1 MSSKDAM
8 WQQLLPLSRQSE
20 VTLQGQLRRAIAR
33 AVLNRQLAP
42 GAALLSSRRLAEM
55 LKVGRNT
62 VTSAYQLL
70 VDDGYLIAHSR
81 TGFSVNPEALKN
93 GAEAFNFDSSSFG
106 GRPDWDKRISS
117 TTSHLS
123 HVVKPANWRSYRFPF
138 VYGQF
143 DPTLL
148 PMAAWREASQMALR
162 SPSVQDWAGD
172 WVDLDDPLL
181 VEQIQQRI
189 LPRRGIWTSPDR
201 ILVTIGAQ
209 QAMYL
214 LSAVLFTR
222 ATTVA
227 VEQPGY
233 PDIRNI
239 CSLFGARVA
248 GIPVDEHG
256 LRPMRRLRHCNYVFV
271 SPSHQNPAT
280 VTMPLGRRIEL
291 LQMAAQHDFVII
303 EDDYDSELTFLG
315 DATPALKAL
324 DRDGRVIYVGSLSKT
339 LAPGLRL
346 GFLVA
351 DPELIVELRAMRR
364 LVIRHPPTNNQRTA
378 AFFIALGHYN
388 TLISRLV
395 RAYRER
401 AEVVTQSLRTHLP
414 EAVFQ
419 PPSGGSAMWVRVPD
433 GISIRQAAAKAA
445 EQGLLFDSGH
455 VFFDQDDPP
464 DVFFRLAYSSI
475 QLDAIEPGIRL
486 LAEVV
491 RSQL

>member
-1 MSSKDAM
+1 M
-8 WQQLLPLSRQSE
+8 WQQLLPLSKQSE

-33 AVLNRQLAP
+33 AVLDRQLAP
-42 GAALLSSRRLAEM
+42 GAALPSSRRLAEL
-55 LKVGRNT
+55 LKIGRNT

-70 VDDGYLIAHSR
+70 VDDGYLIARSR

-93 GAEAFNFDSSSFG
+93 GAEAFNFDSSSYG
-106 GRPDWDKRISS
+106 GRPDWQRRM
-117 TTSHLS
+117 TGTLSHLPY
-123 HVVKPANWRSYRFPF
+123 VRKPANWRSARFPF

-148 PMAAWREASQMALR
+148 PIAAWREASQMALR
-162 SPSVQDWAGD
+162 SPSVQEWAGD
-172 WVDLDDPLL
+172 WVDADDPLL
-181 VEQIQQRI
+181 IEQIQQRI

-214 LSAVLFTR
+214 LGAVLFTR
-222 ATTVA
+222 AITVA

-256 LRPMRRLRHCNYVFV
+256 LRPMPRLRRCDYVFV

-291 LQMAAQHDFVII
+291 LQMAAQHDFVLI

-324 DRDGRVIYVGSLSKT
+324 DRDDRVIYVGSLSKT

-351 DPELIVELRAMRR
+351 DRELIAELRAMRR
-364 LVIRHPPTNNQRTA
+364 MIIRHPPTNNQRTA
-378 AFFIALGHYN
+378 AFFIGLGHYN
-388 TLISRLV
+388 GLVSRLV
-395 RAYRER
+395 RAYRDR

-414 EAVFQ
+414 EAMFR

-433 GISIRQAAAKAA
+433 GVSIRQVAAKAA
-445 EQGLLFDSGH
+445 EKGLLFDSGH
-455 VFFDQDDPP
+455 VFFDQAEPP

-475 QLDAIEPGIRL
+475 QRDAIEPGIRL
-486 LAEVV
+486 LADVI
-491 RSQL
+491 RSLR